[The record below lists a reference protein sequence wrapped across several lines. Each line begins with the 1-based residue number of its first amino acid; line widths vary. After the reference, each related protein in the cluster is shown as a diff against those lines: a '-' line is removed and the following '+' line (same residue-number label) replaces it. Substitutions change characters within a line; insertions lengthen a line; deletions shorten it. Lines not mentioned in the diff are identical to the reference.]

1 MKEGKKEL
9 WTLLVEK
16 LAKLLDPQFL
26 LGAFILIAWIII
38 LQQPLKMLKNI
49 NLDDVSKAKDQI
61 GMLLNLT
68 AGLGALFTTALGFVL
83 GHFFGKQ
90 GIESAD
96 ERTSSALKEKEV
108 AETAKREKQRLA
120 GETIPMIER
129 DKKNIVAFRAE
140 VAALKKEYEKEYEG
154 LIKIATKFK
163 EAEAEAEVEGEL
175 NV

>member
-49 NLDDVSKAKDQI
+49 NLDDVSKAKEQI

-163 EAEAEAEVEGEL
+163 EAEVEGEL